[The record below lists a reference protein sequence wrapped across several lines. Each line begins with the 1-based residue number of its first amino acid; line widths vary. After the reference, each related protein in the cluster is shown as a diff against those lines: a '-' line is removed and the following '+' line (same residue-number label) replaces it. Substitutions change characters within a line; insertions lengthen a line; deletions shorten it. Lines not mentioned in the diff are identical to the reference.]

1 MKRFAVVTLV
11 LALALTTLVAGCSTK
26 PKEKVLAKKAAL
38 ILSGPVNDGG
48 WNQNAYEGLQAIKDK
63 DGFEVA
69 VSENVAQADQVNLM
83 RNYANQGFKYII
95 ANGFEY
101 GDAIKTVAAEF
112 PKVTFI
118 QLGGIEHNGAN
129 ANAMLFKSGEA
140 GYAVGAIAAMM
151 TKTNKIGWIGAMD
164 IPSIRADEDNAI
176 AAVKVFNPKAKV
188 IDAYV
193 GSWTDIA
200 KGKEAALAQIAQ
212 GCDIIIANGDAVNHG
227 VAEAV
232 KGTKVGFIGWSRD
245 QTALAP
251 DNFITS
257 VVQSGA
263 PILLDLVGKGEAG
276 QLKGDL
282 YVMGLVEGAQTLAPY
297 GKIVPQD
304 IQTKANQVL
313 KDLKDNKITLIPPK
327 GS

>member
-1 MKRFAVVTLV
+1 MKRFLIILLV
-11 LALALTTLVAGCSTK
+11 LLLALTTLVAGCSK
-26 PKEKVLAKKAAL
+26 KEKPLAKKAAM

-48 WNQNAYEGLQAIKDK
+48 WNQNAYDGLTALKEK
-63 DGFEVA
+63 DGFEIA
-69 VSENVAQADQVNLM
+69 VSENVAQADQINLM

-118 QLGGIEHNGAN
+118 QLGGIQHNGTN
-129 ANAMLFKSGEA
+129 SDAMLFTSGEA
-140 GYAVGAIAAMM
+140 GYAVGTLAGLM
-151 TKTNKIGWIGAMD
+151 TKTNKIGWVGAMD
-164 IPSIRADEDNAI
+164 IPSIKADEDNAV
-176 AAVKVFNPKAKV
+176 AAIKAVNPKATV
-188 IDAYV
+188 VSAYV
-193 GSWTDIA
+193 GSWTDVA

-212 GCDIIIANGDAVNHG
+212 HVDVIIANGDAVNHG

-232 KGTKVGFIGWSRD
+232 KGTKVLMVGWSRD
-245 QTALAP
+245 QASLAP
-251 DNFITS
+251 DNVITS

-282 YVMGLVEGAQTLAPY
+282 YIMGMAEGAQVLAPFN
-297 GKIVPQD
+297 KIVPQD
-304 IQTKANQVL
+304 VQDKVNKVVQ
-313 KDLKDNKITLIPPK
+313 DLKDKKITLIPPK
-327 GS
+327 S

>member
-1 MKRFAVVTLV
+1 MKRVLALSLVLV
-11 LALALTTLVAGCSTK
+11 LALTALLAGCSTK
-26 PKEKVLAKKAAL
+26 PKEEPKPAKKAAM

-48 WNQNAYEGLQAIKDK
+48 WNQNAYDGLTALKEK
-63 DGFEVA
+63 NGFEIA
-69 VSENVAQADQVNLM
+69 VSENVAQADQVNLL
-83 RNYANQGFKYII
+83 RNYANQSFKYII

-129 ANAMLFKSGEA
+129 SNAMLFTSGEA
-140 GYAVGAIAAMM
+140 GYAVGVLAGLM
-151 TKTNKIGWIGAMD
+151 TKSNKIGFVGAMD
-164 IPSIRADEDNAI
+164 IPSIRADEDNAKVAI
-176 AAVKVFNPKAKV
+176 KAVNPKATV
-188 IDAYV
+188 VDAYV

-200 KGKEAALAQIAQ
+200 KGKEAALAQIAR
-212 GCDIIIANGDAVNHG
+212 GVDVIIANGDAVNHG

-232 KGTKVGFIGWSRD
+232 KGTKTTMVGWSRD
-245 QTALAP
+245 QAALAP
-251 DNFITS
+251 DNILTS

-282 YVMGLVEGAQTLAPY
+282 YVMGMAEGAQILAPFS
-297 GKIVPQD
+297 KLVPQD
-304 IQTKANQVL
+304 VQDKVKKVVQ
-313 KDLKDNKITLIPPK
+313 DLKDKKITLIPQK
-327 GS
+327 